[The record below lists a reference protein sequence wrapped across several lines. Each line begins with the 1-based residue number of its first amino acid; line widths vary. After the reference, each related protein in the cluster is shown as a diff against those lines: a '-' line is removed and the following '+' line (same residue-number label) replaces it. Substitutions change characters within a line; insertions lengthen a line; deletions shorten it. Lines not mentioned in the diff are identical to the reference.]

1 MKRYEKKLETEIQEL
16 YNKGELSAEN
26 IINLFKKYEE
36 SNIKLIEK
44 LKRPRLLEKRKING
58 ALKQTINAHSVI
70 TKELISSATKRIYGA
85 LLTNEKS
92 KKEKI
97 CEKISSIYHT
107 FVYILIFII
116 KLKFMCKNKD
126 KICVTISNGNNKKL
140 ISESI
145 NKSKLI
151 DKLLTEYFKNK

>member
-1 MKRYEKKLETEIQEL
+1 MKRHEKKLEIEIQEL
-16 YNKGELSAEN
+16 YNKGELSTEK
-26 IINLFKKYEE
+26 IVNLFKKYEE

-44 LKRPRLLEKRKING
+44 LRKPRLIEKRKING
-58 ALKQTINAHSVI
+58 ALKQTINAHSII
-70 TKELISSATKRIYGA
+70 TKELIPSATKRIYGA

-126 KICVTISNGNNKKL
+126 KICVTISNENNKKL
-140 ISESI
+140 IFESI

-151 DKLLTEYFKNK
+151 DRLLTEYFKNK

>member
-58 ALKQTINAHSVI
+58 ALKQTINAHGPI
-70 TKELISSATKRIYGA
+70 
-85 LLTNEKS
+85 
-92 KKEKI
+92 
-97 CEKISSIYHT
+97 
-107 FVYILIFII
+107 
-116 KLKFMCKNKD
+116 D
-126 KICVTISNGNNKKL
+126 
-140 ISESI
+140 
-145 NKSKLI
+145 SKLI
-151 DKLLTEYFKNK
+151 GSASKRISGALINNDKPTLTFNFNSFLWGVIIGSAIIILLQ